1 MIIKILTPESVVF
14 EGQVDSVLV
23 PGISGDFHIMKNHAS
38 IVSALKEGDVRIF
51 SAGISDNYAKNFET
65 VSADKG
71 EFAYRIKSGV
81 IEFNNDNGII
91 LCEC

>member
-1 MIIKILTPESVVF
+1 MLEFSQLEF
-14 EGQVDSVLV
+14 Q
-23 PGISGDFHIMKNHAS
+23 IS
-38 IVSALKEGDVRIF
+38 
-51 SAGISDNYAKNFET
+51 YAKNFET

-71 EFAYRIKSGV
+71 EFAYKIKSGV